1 MPLRQRS
8 TQHAEPESKP
18 SRDAAAPMPPP
29 LKEVGLALVLFTVG
43 GLMLGLGLRGL
54 RSEWDKPPDD
64 LEKERAHAMIVVGS
78 VNDNVSEMFSCDQF
92 DVRRHSCAPRYL

>member
-8 TQHAEPESKP
+8 AQHADPETMP
-18 SRDAAAPMPPP
+18 SRDTPGPMPPP
-29 LKEVGLALVLFTVG
+29 LKEVALALFLFTVG

-64 LEKERAHAMIVVGS
+64 LAKERAHAMIVVGS
-78 VNDNVSEMFSCDQF
+78 VNDNP
-92 DVRRHSCAPRYL
+92 VRNASVI